1 MNDVPAA
8 DRTRIITTPDGRDL
22 ALCVWGDPQ
31 GAPIF
36 WLHGTP
42 GSRMFRD
49 PSDCYQRYRLAV
61 CSYDRPGYGLSTRR
75 RGHTQA
81 QNVDDVVAIADAL
94 GWERFAV
101 AGASGGTAP
110 ALAAARFQPE
120 RVTRCAVIVGV
131 APPTAEEIQD
141 AMSEDD
147 RGEWERDVR
156 GDEEELARAF
166 DDFLKWFDAKMPGVD
181 IDDEDSLRM
190 LEELVFEAR
199 RQGPGGYIDDLIAG
213 AHDWGFAVE
222 DIRVPTRIMAAQD
235 DSPFMHENSRWLAD
249 HIPGAELLW
258 RAGGHVNPKDDAE
271 SRLFGWLGYGVDP
284 TPA

>member
-1 MNDVPAA
+1 MQHVVLSEHGSHHHRPRA
-8 DRTRIITTPDGRDL
+8 RWHTRI
-22 ALCVWGDPQ
+22 
-31 GAPIF
+31 
-36 WLHGTP
+36 
-42 GSRMFRD
+42 
-49 PSDCYQRYRLAV
+49 
-61 CSYDRPGYGLSTRR
+61 
-75 RGHTQA
+75 
-81 QNVDDVVAIADAL
+81 NVDTCRWRDGDTSYPYK
-94 GWERFAV
+94 R
-101 AGASGGTAP
+101 
-110 ALAAARFQPE
+110 
-120 RVTRCAVIVGV
+120 
-131 APPTAEEIQD
+131 
-141 AMSEDD
+141 EDD